1 MIHFRQ
7 ARCLRKIILTIIYS
21 LCYVKSQLN
30 IKPERM
36 NVIRYSEYQLVVAG
50 NQYLPIIS
58 EKIMSVGGE
67 APSHA
72 SDN

>member
-1 MIHFRQ
+1 
-7 ARCLRKIILTIIYS
+7 
-21 LCYVKSQLN
+21 VKSQLN

-58 EKIMSVGGE
+58 EKILSVGGE

>member
-1 MIHFRQ
+1 M
-7 ARCLRKIILTIIYS
+7 RKIILTIIYL

-30 IKPERM
+30 VKPERM
-36 NVIRYSEYQLVVAG
+36 NVIKYFEYQLVVAG
-50 NQYLPIIS
+50 NQYLPINS
-58 EKIMSVGGE
+58 EEIMSVGGE

>member
-1 MIHFRQ
+1 
-7 ARCLRKIILTIIYS
+7 
-21 LCYVKSQLN
+21 VKSQLN

-50 NQYLPIIS
+50 NQYLPINS
-58 EKIMSVGGE
+58 EETMSVGGE
-67 APSHA
+67 TPSHV